1 MMKRVLVFLLAGLVI
16 ISASAAY
23 AQRAGMG
30 FGGERNPNL
39 RIVRG
44 TVDSIN
50 AEVVAVSVK
59 EILVPRDG
67 PLSDPPKTLKIAIN
81 DDTRFLTGR
90 DRNAKAN
97 EFKKGDDVILITSYE
112 GGEYSLRAIMSLKA
126 AEAMRRQLGEK
137 MRERRNGDEPR
148 SRDRQGMRGGQGRSE
163 DSPFGPRG
171 EGRPGPGFGQQA
183 MERMRENPPLF
194 AATFDGIDGDM
205 VKVTITGVIKPDP
218 DGDKPKVEALPEKKQ
233 IKVSIND
240 RTRFFHGG
248 EKAAIREFQRGEK
261 VVIIVP
267 RKGRDGGEPM
277 LMLMADEKSAQKLRV
292 LMRDRM
298 EVRRE
303 RRGGQD
309 GNDRPKR
316 RGRN

>member
-1 MMKRVLVFLLAGLVI
+1 MMKRVLVFMLAGLLI

-30 FGGERNPNL
+30 FSGERNPNL

-50 AEVVAVSVK
+50 SQVVTVSVK

-67 PLSDPPKTLKIAIN
+67 PMSDPPKTLKVAIG
-81 DDTRFLTGR
+81 DDTRFVTGD
-90 DRNAKAN
+90 DRKAKFSD
-97 EFKKGDDVILITSYE
+97 FKKGDDVVLITSFEE
-112 GGEYSLRAIMSLKA
+112 GDYTLRAMMTPEA
-126 AEAMRRQLGEK
+126 AQAMRKQLGEK

-148 SRDRQGMRGGQGRSE
+148 GKDRQGVRGGQGRSE

-171 EGRPGPGFGQQA
+171 EGRPGPSFGQQA

-194 AATFDGIDGDM
+194 TATFDGIEGDT
-205 VKVTITGVIKPDP
+205 VKVTITGMIKPDP
-218 DGDKPKVEALPEKKQ
+218 NGDKPKVEALPAAKHLA
-233 IKVSIND
+233 ISIND

-248 EKAAIREFQRGEK
+248 EKAAIRAFKRGEK

-267 RKGRDGGEPM
+267 RTGSDGGEPV
-277 LMLMADEKSAQKLRV
+277 LMLMADETSAQKLREI
-292 LMRDRM
+292 MRDRM
-298 EVRRE
+298 ELRRE
-303 RRGGQD
+303 NREGQD
-309 GNDRPKR
+309 GSDRPRR

>member
-1 MMKRVLVFLLAGLVI
+1 MIKRVLVFVLAGMVV

-30 FGGERNPNL
+30 FGGERSPNL

-44 TVDSIN
+44 TVDSISS
-50 AEVVAVSVK
+50 EIVTVSVK

-67 PLSDPPKTLKIAIN
+67 PMSDPPKTLKISIN
-81 DDTRFLTGR
+81 DDARFAAGDER
-90 DRNAKAN
+90 KAKFSD
-97 EFKKGDDVILITSYE
+97 FKKGDAVVLITSYE
-112 GGEYSLRAIMSLKA
+112 GGKYSLRAMMTPEA
-126 AEAMRRQLGEK
+126 AEAMRKQLGEK

-148 SRDRQGMRGGQGRSE
+148 NRDRQGMRG
-163 DSPFGPRG
+163 
-171 EGRPGPGFGQQA
+171 GFGQQA

-194 AATFDGIDGDM
+194 TAIFDGIEGDK

-218 DGDKPKVEALPEKKQ
+218 NGDKPKVEPLPEKKQ
-233 IKVSIND
+233 LTISIND

-248 EKAAIREFQRGEK
+248 EKAAIRAFKRGEK

-267 RKGRDGGEPM
+267 RMGRDGGEPV
-277 LMLMADEKSAQKLRV
+277 LMLMADEKSAQKLRE

-298 EVRRE
+298 EERRE
-303 RRGGQD
+303 GRGGED
-309 GNDRPKR
+309 GNDRPGR
-316 RGRN
+316 RGRD